1 MSRCRYTEEEI
12 MSRLKEGRELY
23 NEDIIQFIND
33 KNTEIERL
41 QKVQVQYVKAYF
53 DEFVERFKSDI
64 SLAELDSGL
73 LDYIIDELVETMKT
87 EFSRE
92 VDFTKLITD
101 SALHKFVDRLKETP
115 NNAIYKYEIDKILKE
130 TIGDN
135 K

>member
-1 MSRCRYTEEEI
+1 MGKCRYKEEEI

-41 QKVQVQYVKAYF
+41 GKVQVQYVKAYF
-53 DEFVERFKSDI
+53 DEFVERLKKD
-64 SLAELDSGL
+64 LTMTYCYTEDLNEV
-73 LDYIIDELVETMKT
+73 IDELVETMKNEFT
-87 EFSRE
+87 EFE
-92 VDFTKLITD
+92 DFTELLTN
-101 SALHKFVDRLKETP
+101 SALHKFVNKLKETP